1 MAISFLYGVIGGGL
15 GELLKWYSLRESPNL
30 PAYIRSPFY
39 WIITGIMILAGGGLV
54 LIQGVQPNNPWL
66 AINVGITA
74 PLILKGFASLV
85 PVQPAAPTSPPAI
98 PAQSAGAP
106 ATPRDLA
113 QPAAPLPVDFYDAAH
128 PKKPSLINFLA
139 GR

>member
-1 MAISFLYGVIGGGL
+1 MAMSFLFGVIGGAL

-39 WIITGIMILAGGGLV
+39 WIVTVLMMLAGGGLV
-54 LIQGVQPNNPWL
+54 LIQGVAPENPWL

-74 PLILKGFASLV
+74 PLILKGFASVV
-85 PVQPAAPTSPPAI
+85 PIQPGGPASTPSFEPRKMVQPN
-98 PAQSAGAP
+98 
-106 ATPRDLA
+106 L
-113 QPAAPLPVDFYDAAH
+113 V
-128 PKKPSLINFLA
+128 NFLA